1 MAEGEHEPVLIAGA
15 GPVGLAG
22 ALELARLGHP
32 VRIVDKAEARSA
44 HSKAIAV
51 NPRSMD
57 LLEPSGALERIMAE
71 SIRINR
77 ISMHSGYRRLFTID
91 LSRLEHPRNY
101 VLSLPQSETEA
112 ILEDTLAERGVKVER
127 RTELTQF
134 DQDGGAVH
142 ATLVR
147 DGQQEIVSTP
157 YLLGAD
163 GAHSAVRHGLGLEF
177 PGGVYPDRWEVAD
190 LSLDTP
196 LAKDEVNIYFLP
208 GGGIFFVI
216 PLPGEGLYRIG
227 SNATGAA
234 AERLPPGSK
243 VLDSLWVS
251 EFTINHRLV
260 ERYAEGRAFLA
271 GDAAHLH
278 SPAGGRGMNL
288 GIEDATEFARRVVG
302 GGLEAYAADRHRAG
316 ERVLRDTDRLT
327 RMGTTTSPVVRALRD
342 HLLPLLIRREP
353 IQRRIR
359 RDMMGLHP
367 G

>member
-251 EFTINHRLV
+251 EFTIKPPPR
-260 ERYAEGRAFLA
+260 
-271 GDAAHLH
+271 
-278 SPAGGRGMNL
+278 
-288 GIEDATEFARRVVG
+288 
-302 GGLEAYAADRHRAG
+302 
-316 ERVLRDTDRLT
+316 
-327 RMGTTTSPVVRALRD
+327 RALRRGPR
-342 HLLPLLIRREP
+342 LPRR
-353 IQRRIR
+353 RRR
-359 RDMMGLHP
+359 PTSTPPRAAGA
-367 G
+367 